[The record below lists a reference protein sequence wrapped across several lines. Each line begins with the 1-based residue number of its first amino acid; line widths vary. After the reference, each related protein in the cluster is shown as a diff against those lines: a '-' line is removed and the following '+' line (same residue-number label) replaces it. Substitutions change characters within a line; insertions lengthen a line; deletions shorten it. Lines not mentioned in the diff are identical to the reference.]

1 MAVVQVDELDG
12 LKNAPAGPDYKELIG
27 SRAAEM
33 LFNKQMGHAELTG
46 MSEVC
51 AL

>member
-1 MAVVQVDELDG
+1 MVAQVDELDG
-12 LKNAPAGPDYKELIG
+12 LKNAPAGPDYKDLIG
-27 SRAAEM
+27 GRAAEM
-33 LFNKQMGHAELTG
+33 LFNKQMSHVQLTG